1 MITYTNE
8 FRSIKIS
15 ALFVRNRWS
24 NTVKPKLTLSG
35 DWMHKAGFAIGM
47 QVIIEVE
54 ADRLIIKRPKDEFQ
68 G

>member
-1 MITYTNE
+1 MIMYTNKL
-8 FRSIKIS
+8 RSIKIS

-24 NTVKPKLTLSG
+24 STAKPKLTLSG
-35 DWMHKAGFAIGM
+35 DWMHKAGFTIGM
-47 QVIIEVE
+47 QVTIEVE